1 MSNNRNNNWDFDDE
15 DDDDEFQPVTFTQE
29 EENSPLV
36 RQLRKQLKAEK
47 KRAKELETKYQ
58 DLTVAQKERILKDVL
73 TSRGL
78 NPKIASYVPAD
89 VETSPDAINAWLDSN
104 GDVFGIKAS
113 DKPSIPE
120 GDINELQKMDRTIT
134 GAESSSSSDSIEMR
148 LANATSEEEILSI
161 LSGQ

>member
-15 DDDDEFQPVTFTQE
+15 DEDDEFQTSNFSIE
-29 EENSPLV
+29 EDSPLV

-47 KRAKELETKYQ
+47 KRAKELESN
-58 DLTVAQKERILKDVL
+58 LTNLTAAQKERILKDVL

-78 NPKIASYVPAD
+78 NPKIAQYVPSD

-104 GDVFGIKAS
+104 GDVFGIKTS

-120 GDINELQKMDRTIT
+120 GDIAALQKMDKTIT
-134 GAESSSSSDSIEMR
+134 GAESSSSSDSMEMR

>member
-15 DDDDEFQPVTFTQE
+15 DEDDEFQPTNFGQE
-29 EENSPLV
+29 EDSPLV

-47 KRAKELETKYQ
+47 KRAKELESN
-58 DLTVAQKERILKDVL
+58 LTNLTAAQKERILKDVL

-78 NPKIASYVPAD
+78 NPKIAQYVPSD

-104 GDVFGIKAS
+104 GDVFGIKTS

-120 GDINELQKMDRTIT
+120 GDIAALQKMDKTIT
-134 GAESSSSSDSIEMR
+134 GAESSSSSDSMEMR

>member
-1 MSNNRNNNWDFDDE
+1 MSNNRNNNWELEDE

-47 KRAKELETKYQ
+47 RRAKEIETKYQ

-73 TSRGL
+73 ESRGL
-78 NPKIASYVPAD
+78 NPKIAQYVPSD
-89 VETSPDAINAWLDSN
+89 IETTPDAVNAWLDSN
-104 GDVFGIKAS
+104 GDVFGVKAS
-113 DKPSIPE
+113 DKPSISE
-120 GDINELQKMDRTIT
+120 GDIAALQKMDKTIT
-134 GAESSSSSDSIEMR
+134 GAESSSSSDSMEMR